1 MHDKKNQ
8 TYLFLI
14 FATVAWGIQPLFIK
28 IIVREWSPVTLTC
41 IRYFFVS
48 SILFFI
54 MWYRKDK
61 QFIPPTES
69 WLALLIMGITG
80 VTINNVS
87 QFTGLKYSTI
97 TNCTLIAATAPV
109 VTAFIS
115 ALFLRE
121 RLNALQW
128 IGIVIS
134 FFGAIYLVS
143 RGSLETI
150 LQLSLNYGDL
160 LFFFCQLNWAIYSIV
175 GVRVMQK
182 YSAVATTAWA
192 GLIGAI
198 TAALYGLIQGE
209 LQFIEISQG
218 AVLSFAYVVFF
229 GGVLSML
236 FWNLGVRNA
245 GPTIAAIF
253 SNLTP
258 IAGMLCGFVFL
269 NETIGFEELIGA
281 GTILG
286 GVYLTTHSEQFL
298 RKIKKETAV

>member
-1 MHDKKNQ
+1 MNDKKNQ

-14 FATVAWGIQPLFIK
+14 FATLTWGIQPLFIK

-48 SILFFI
+48 STLFFI
-54 MWYRKDK
+54 MWYRKDR
-61 QFIPPTES
+61 QFIPPKEC
-69 WLALLIMGITG
+69 WLAIVVMGITG
-80 VTINNVS
+80 VALNNVS

-115 ALFLRE
+115 ALFVRE
-121 RLNALQW
+121 RLNVLQW
-128 IGIVIS
+128 LGIVIS
-134 FFGAIYLVS
+134 FLGAIYLVS

-160 LFFFCQLNWAIYSIV
+160 LFFFCQINWAIYSII

-182 YSAVATTAWA
+182 YSAVATTAWT
-192 GLIGAI
+192 GLVGGIAV
-198 TAALYGLIQGE
+198 ALYGVVQDE
-209 LQFIEISQG
+209 LHFVAISPGG
-218 AVLSFAYVVFF
+218 AISFAYVVFF
-229 GGVLSML
+229 GGVMSML
-236 FWNLGVRNA
+236 FWNIGVKNA
-245 GPTIAAIF
+245 GPTIAVIF

-258 IAGMLCGFVFL
+258 ISGMICGFVFL
-269 NETIGFEELIGA
+269 NETIGIQELFGA
-281 GTILG
+281 FAILG

-298 RKIKKETAV
+298 HRVKKETSV